1 MLTISK
7 NSHYTKYSV
16 SGEFYTAYLARC
28 MTIGYSR
35 VKVYIAKLAVIVYSV
50 CRIIYTEAQQ
60 YLMYK

>member
-1 MLTISK
+1 
-7 NSHYTKYSV
+7 
-16 SGEFYTAYLARC
+16 

-50 CRIIYTEAQQ
+50 YRIIYTEAQQ